1 MAFVDLEEE
10 LNCSICLDIYNDPV
24 SLRCGHNFC
33 QECVVPALKA
43 QKTRPHTCP
52 ECKTEYAEWPE
63 LEKNRKLRNIVEGFR
78 SKQKDQEKI
87 LCTYCV
93 KSSVPAVKTCLHCEI
108 SLCAEHLEAHNK
120 NLDHVLTEPT
130 SSFSGKKCSIHKKPL
145 EFYCCEDT
153 TCLCT
158 SCCLVGKHK
167 GHDVIL
173 VEEAAEQAKKRLRN
187 ALDKLTPLEDKLEKR
202 VRSLQEHKT
211 KVQGKAHS
219 EKQQANNLYKEIRR
233 QVEIQEKK
241 VLNDV
246 SKMEENVLLKVSY
259 MIKEVESQKAKLSK
273 KIREIKKLSDMTDP
287 IALLQ
292 DEQPNVDEASEGQD
306 VKADKDLAIPDLD
319 EVLMVLTL
327 HKSIT
332 DFINNA
338 NLNVSSHVKEASD
351 MFLDINTAHMNVAL
365 SHDLKTA
372 SFYATPQDRSD
383 LPGRFTYWS
392 QVLSTKSFSSGRHFW
407 EIETSDFGVREFGV
421 CYPSMER
428 HQEESAVGENNKSWG
443 LRLTTNK
450 YLAVHNSCTHQVP
463 RKSPCMRYAVYLDY
477 KSGHLSFYQLCDTI
491 LHLHTFKATFTE
503 PLHAVFYVDDGAW
516 VKIKS

>member
-1 MAFVDLEEE
+1 M
-10 LNCSICLDIYNDPV
+10 
-24 SLRCGHNFC
+24 
-33 QECVVPALKA
+33 PALKA
-43 QKTRPHTCP
+43 QKSRPYTCP
-52 ECKTEYAEWPE
+52 ECKAEYAEWPQ
-63 LEKNRKLRNIVEGFR
+63 LEKNRKLRNIVEGFLSSQR
-78 SKQKDQEKI
+78 DQEKI

-93 KSSVPAVKTCLHCEI
+93 KSSVPAVKTCLHCES
-108 SLCAEHLEAHNK
+108 SLCVEHLEAHNEK
-120 NLDHVLTEPT
+120 LDHVLTEPT
-130 SSFSGKKCSIHKKPL
+130 SSFGGKKCSIHKKPL
-145 EFYCCEDT
+145 EFYCCEDN

-167 GHDVIL
+167 GHNVIL
-173 VEEAAEQAKKRLRN
+173 VEEAAEQAKERLRN
-187 ALDKLTPLEDKLEKR
+187 ALGKLTPLEDKLEKR

-211 KVQGKAHS
+211 KVQGKARS
-219 EKQQANNLYKEIRR
+219 EKQQANNLYKEIRS
-233 QVEIQEKK
+233 QVEVQEKK
-241 VLNDV
+241 VLDDI
-246 SKMEENVLLKVSY
+246 SKMEEHVLLKVSNV
-259 MIKEVESQKAKLSK
+259 IKEVESRKAKLSK
-273 KIREIKKLSDMTDP
+273 KIRDIKKLSDMTDP

-292 DEQPNVDEASEGQD
+292 EDQPSVHEASEGQD
-306 VKADKDLAIPDLD
+306 VNADRDSAIPDLD

-332 DFINNA
+332 DFMNNA
-338 NLNVSSHVKEASD
+338 NLKVSSHVKEASD

-372 SFYATPQDRSD
+372 SFYATPQDRSE

-428 HQEESAVGENNKSWG
+428 HQEESGIGENNKSWG
-443 LRLTTNK
+443 LRPIGNK
-450 YLAVHNSCTHQVP
+450 HFAVHDSCTQQVP
-463 RKSPCMRYAVYLDY
+463 RKSSCMRYAVYLDY
-477 KSGHLSFYQLCDTI
+477 KSGHLSFYQLSDTI

-503 PLHAVFYVDDGAW
+503 PLHAAFYVDDGAW